1 MKYETSRSLESETQN
16 AGDAGPAPLILIVD
30 DEVDNLV
37 MLSLELQRS
46 GYRVLTAANGDEA
59 FSIGSVARPDL
70 ILMDIAMPVMDGL
83 GATRKIRT
91 DPDLSK
97 VPIVALT
104 AFATEGFRKS
114 AYDVEMDGY
123 LTKPIDFERLHYLI
137 SGLLARRQNPNTRR
151 AGEESS

>member
-59 FSIGSVARPDL
+59 FSVGSVARPDL

-91 DPDLSK
+91 DPALSK

-123 LTKPIDFERLHYLI
+123 LTKPIDFKRLHYLI